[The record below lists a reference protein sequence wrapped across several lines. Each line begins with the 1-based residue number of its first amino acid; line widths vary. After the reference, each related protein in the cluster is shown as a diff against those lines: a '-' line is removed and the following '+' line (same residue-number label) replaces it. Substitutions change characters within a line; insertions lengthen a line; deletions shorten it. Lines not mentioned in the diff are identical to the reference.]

1 MTLRVLTLN
10 IWHDRAPWGKR
21 LELIRA
27 WIERLDPDLVGFQE
41 VLKGDGIDQ
50 LHELVDPLKYHTDYG
65 AAMRL
70 PDRTHIQF
78 GNAIASRWP
87 IVDREEIRLPDRGDW
102 EIRAALSVTLDS
114 PHGPIGFTCTHLH
127 WQFNHGFI
135 REKQVERVAD
145 RAWHRRPKDGFPPII
160 VGDFNAEPGSDE
172 IRFMTGLHSRNG
184 ESVAFVDAW
193 EAAGDQTQAGE
204 AGRGITWS
212 NRNRYAQVEFE
223 PRRRIDY
230 IFAGLPGRRGVGAIE
245 SCRVVCHEE
254 VDGEWPSDHFG
265 VYAELRTEL
274 VE

>member
-10 IWHDRAPWGKR
+10 IWHDRAPWDKR
-21 LELIRA
+21 IRLIRD
-27 WIERLDPDLVGFQE
+27 WIERLDPDLIGFQE
-41 VLKGDGIDQ
+41 VLVGEGIDQ
-50 LHELVDPLKYHTDYG
+50 LRELVDEASYHTAYG

-70 PDRTHIQF
+70 PDRKHIQF

-87 IVDREEIRLPDRGDW
+87 IVDREEVRLPDRGDW
-102 EIRAALSVTLDS
+102 ESRAALSVTLDS
-114 PHGPIGFTCTHLH
+114 PYGPIGFTCTHLH

-145 RAWHRRPKDGFPPII
+145 LAWQRRPRDGFPPII

-172 IRFMTGLHSRNG
+172 IRFMTGLHSQVG

-193 EAAGDQTQAGE
+193 EAAGDASQAGE
-204 AGRGITWS
+204 EGRGITWS
-212 NRNRYAQVEFE
+212 NRNRYARVEFE

-230 IFAGLPGRRGVGAIE
+230 IFAGLPGRRGAGAIE
-245 SCRVVCHEE
+245 SCRVVCNAE

-265 VYAELRTEL
+265 VYAELRTEIA
-274 VE
+274 E